1 MVRMNDNKE
10 RRRDYAKQLLKGE
23 KMDSSYENWL
33 EFDGMLRRIT
43 TSLELNQGMTR
54 RDAFK
59 EALRKTK
66 EYYGFTF

>member
-1 MVRMNDNKE
+1 MNDNKE

-43 TSLELNQGMTR
+43 TSLELNQGMPR
-54 RDAFK
+54 SEAFK

>member
-1 MVRMNDNKE
+1 MNDNKE

-23 KMDSSYENWL
+23 KMNSSYANWL
-33 EFDGMLRRIT
+33 EFDDMLRRIT

>member
-1 MVRMNDNKE
+1 MNDNKE

-23 KMDSSYENWL
+23 KMNSSYANWL